1 MTRYHCKHKM
11 TTYDGVQH
19 RMAQWIRRLP
29 TEQKIQG
36 SNPCAVIYFFLPFPG
51 KGKGVATLPA
61 SRLLYYQC
69 VVLHVGYS
77 CTVQMRYHSS
87 TADSHVRLKSFLFF
101 IIECD

>member
-1 MTRYHCKHKM
+1 M

-61 SRLLYYQC
+61 SSPVLPVRREYQLYRTDEVPLEQ
-69 VVLHVGYS
+69 
-77 CTVQMRYHSS
+77 
-87 TADSHVRLKSFLFF
+87 ADRMFA
-101 IIECD
+101 